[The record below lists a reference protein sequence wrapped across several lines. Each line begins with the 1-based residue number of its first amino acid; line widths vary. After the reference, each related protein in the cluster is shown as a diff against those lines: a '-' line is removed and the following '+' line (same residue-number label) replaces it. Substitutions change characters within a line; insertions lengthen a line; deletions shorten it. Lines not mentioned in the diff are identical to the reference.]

1 AEEINGKFS
10 GISKT
15 FEDVFGEL
23 KNTALQSFGPVLMKL
38 NELLNSPAV
47 VAFINQIKQF
57 ISVIAT
63 LAGYLMDGLAG
74 MIEFISSNWPTIEAI
89 LMAIGFYFLPN
100 IIKLLW
106 AMIPPIITKAIAW
119 LAANW
124 PILLIIGAIALV

>member
-1 AEEINGKFS
+1 MP
-10 GISKT
+10 KT

-74 MIEFISSNWPTIEAI
+74 MIEFISSNWPTIRRSY
-89 LMAIGFYFLPN
+89 AIGFYFLPN

-106 AMIPPIITKAIAW
+106 AMIPPIIKQAIAW
-119 LAANW
+119 LAANC
-124 PILLIIGAIALV
+124 LFY